1 MTATANVA
9 PARCAAAAALVLLV
23 AAGTQTDALINGV
36 DDFEHTAVAAI
47 MIYDADPAVPSVLG
61 WRATCGGVLIHQRVI
76 QTAGHCIQF
85 TRARLDAGI
94 VKAVWVSFQQDPLAH
109 FNMDPAVVDPASGGW
124 YEIESMHNNPD
135 NIDFLALMQ
144 ADPETVRSVWG
155 TFHDSGAIIL
165 KDRVKGI
172 TPMNM
177 AVTPGAVDRVL
188 DKAGCEALS
197 PDCRLLVVSY
207 GLRGWPP
214 GPGAL
219 PQVRHSVLLRYK
231 GIDPLFIDT
240 FGDPHGSPTGAVCP
254 GDSGGAFVLLGQN
267 GMDKTI
273 VAINS
278 SPADPF
284 GVPCTVGALQYR
296 VDTES
301 HLEFIKGVIL
311 QSLARSRR
319 FPWTLFHTLHHRHE
333 ALTPVPAR

>member
-1 MTATANVA
+1 
-9 PARCAAAAALVLLV
+9 VLLA
-23 AAGTQTDALINGV
+23 AAGTRTDALINGV

-47 MIYDADPAVPSVLG
+47 MIYDPDPANPSVHG
-61 WRATCGGVLIHQRVI
+61 WRSICSGMLVHQRVI

-85 TRARLDAGI
+85 TRAHLEAGI
-94 VKAVWVSFQQDPLAH
+94 VKAVWVSFQQNPLAH
-109 FNMDPAVVDPASGGW
+109 FNADPALVDPATAGW

-144 ADPETVRSVWG
+144 EDRETVESVWG

-165 KDRVKGI
+165 KGKVEDI
-172 TPMNM
+172 TPMKM
-177 AVTPGAVDRVL
+177 GSSPGAVDRLL

-197 PDCRLLVVSY
+197 PECRLLLVAY

-214 GPGAL
+214 GPSAL
-219 PQVRHSVLLRYK
+219 PQARQSVLLRYK

-240 FGDPHGSPTGAVCP
+240 FGDPRGAATGAVCP
-254 GDSGGAFVLLGQN
+254 GDSGGAFVLLGKN
-267 GMDKTI
+267 GKDRTI

-278 SPADPF
+278 SPAEPF

-301 HLEFIKGVIL
+301 HRRFIRGVIL
-311 QSLARSRR
+311 QSLAPPSRR
-319 FPWTLFHTLHHRHE
+319 FPWSLFRVLDHLHEESGVTR
-333 ALTPVPAR
+333 VPLR